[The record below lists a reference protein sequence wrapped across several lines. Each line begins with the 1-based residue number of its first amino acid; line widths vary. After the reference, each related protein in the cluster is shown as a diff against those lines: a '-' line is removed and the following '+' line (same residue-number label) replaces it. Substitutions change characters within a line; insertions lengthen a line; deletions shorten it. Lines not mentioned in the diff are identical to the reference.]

1 MLTWDV
7 RLEGFDTQDWLSLW
21 TILNPAAGAVRP
33 ATDSGGIVAIHER
46 RALRKLL
53 HTRRG
58 AMDRTGHPWP
68 MTAQNL
74 AAMHGARWALVLEH
88 GALDTVMENVADRMR
103 PDDDLLDQVLT
114 AWQVVRELAR
124 ARKLDVWPGSL
135 RTVPVPTKEII
146 TRAMDLFVP
155 DQHVIVIASWDGPR
169 LQTSMAVRRAG
180 AGFDRVIGPDD
191 LRRELEP
198 APGDMRAAHRKLCGA
213 IAGRLGA
220 VSLGLSAD
228 TAVWA
233 TMGAEGE
240 PGRWARLVTAGAVVI
255 EPMPVG
261 VAIPIA
267 VDAGRVAYGT
277 LRSVARR
284 LGAGRRDDPLPG
296 RIPDFDLWTMLRAWA
311 GLGAALRGRR
321 LGAGGDG

>member
-21 TILNPAAGAVRP
+21 AILSPAAGGAGAAP
-33 ATDSGGIVAIHER
+33 DSGGIVAIHER
-46 RALRKLL
+46 RRLCKLL

-58 AMDRTGHPWP
+58 AMDRAGHPWP
-68 MTAQNL
+68 MDAEDL
-74 AAMHGARWALVLEH
+74 AAMHGTRWALVLER
-88 GALDTVMENVADRMR
+88 GALDAVMENVAERMR

-124 ARKLDVWPGSL
+124 ARRIDVWPGSL

-155 DQHVIVIASWDGPR
+155 DHHVIVLASWDGPR
-169 LQTSMAVRRAG
+169 LQTSMAARRAG
-180 AGFDRVIGPDD
+180 AGFDMVVGPDD
-191 LRRELEP
+191 LRRDIHLV
-198 APGDMRAAHRKLCGA
+198 PGDMRASHRRLCQE
-213 IAGRLGA
+213 IARLLGP

-228 TAVWA
+228 AAVWA

-240 PGRWARLVTAGAVVI
+240 PGRWARLVTAGGVVI

-267 VDAGRVAYGT
+267 VDAGRVVYMT

-284 LGAGRRDDPLPG
+284 LGAGPRNEPLPG

-321 LGAGGDG
+321 IGAGGDG